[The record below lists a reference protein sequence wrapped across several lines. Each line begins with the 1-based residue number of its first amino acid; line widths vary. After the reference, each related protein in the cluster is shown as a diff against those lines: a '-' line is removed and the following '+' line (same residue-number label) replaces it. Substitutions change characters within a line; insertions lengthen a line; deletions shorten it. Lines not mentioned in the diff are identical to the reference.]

1 MDRPLPAQ
9 LDSPVE
15 DMNEIEKRDKCTLW
29 KLKGV
34 CAQTTYRL
42 FSKYGN
48 PKFAD
53 EKYEAFSAAFREK
66 YVLPLLESHLQ
77 LVLRR

>member
-29 KLKGV
+29 KIKGV
-34 CAQTTYRL
+34 CA
-42 FSKYGN
+42 
-48 PKFAD
+48 
-53 EKYEAFSAAFREK
+53 
-66 YVLPLLESHLQ
+66 
-77 LVLRR
+77 